1 MDTKDTKID
10 SVLDISSEVIAAAI
24 KVQNQLGP
32 GLFESVYQACLAYE
46 LRNMGLEVQEQV
58 PIAIKYE
65 ELVIDNAFRADLII
79 NNSFVIELKAVEKLT
94 DTHFAQLLSY
104 LRLGSKRF
112 GLLLNFGS
120 WPLKNGGIRRI
131 INGYDKN

>member
-46 LRNMGLEVQEQV
+46 LRNMGFEVQEQV

-79 NNSFVIELKAVEKLT
+79 NNSFVVELKAVEKLT
-94 DTHFAQLLSY
+94 DVHFAQLLSY

-112 GLLLNFGS
+112 GLLLNFSS
-120 WPLKNGGIRRI
+120 WPLKNGGIKRI